1 MHTNTTTTRKIT
13 PKQTAAAAALLITLV
28 WWVGGRSMELDRIIA
43 VVDDDVVMQSELEEQ
58 VQQVRAQL
66 RQQGAQMPPTSVLE
80 RQVMERLVLE
90 KIQLQLADR
99 SGVEVEENALDQAVE
114 DIASRNNLSP
124 EQFREILESEGFAF
138 DSFRQQ
144 IKQEILLAQL
154 RRKEVDGRVKVR
166 RVEIDNYLKN
176 ELVSESSALEY
187 RLAHILIAIPS
198 GATEAEQQAMREKVE
213 DIAARVA
220 AGEDFGD
227 LAISVSDGQQALERG
242 DLGWRKGGQIPTLF
256 ADSVSNMGV
265 GEASP
270 IITSPSGYHLIKL
283 IDKRTGEKVMVQQH
297 NVRHI
302 LIKPNELVTVAQAWQ
317 RLKQLRLRLEGGDDF
332 ANLAKTHSD
341 DRATALEGGSL
352 GWVAK
357 GKMVPEFEQ
366 IMTTIDLNDISQ
378 PFRSEFGYHILEVID
393 RRVIDGTDEVKRDR
407 ARRTIRE
414 RKVGDRLQNW
424 LRRLRDEAYVEYRSP
439 E

>member
-28 WWVGGRSMELDRIIA
+28 WWVGGQSMELDRIIA

-58 VQQVRAQL
+58 VQRVRAQL
-66 RQQGAQMPPTSVLE
+66 RQQGAQLPPTSVLE

-99 SGVEVEENALDQAVE
+99 HGVEVKENALDQAVD

-144 IKQEILLAQL
+144 IKQEIMLAQL
-154 RRKEVDGRVKVR
+154 RRKEVDRRVKVR

-198 GATEAEQQAMREKVE
+198 GATEAEQQAMREKAE

-220 AGEDFGD
+220 AGDDFGD

-256 ADSVSNMGV
+256 ADSVSNMEV
-265 GEASP
+265 GEVSP

-283 IDKRTGEKVMVQQH
+283 SDKRTGEKVMVQQH

-302 LIKPNELVTVAQAWQ
+302 LVKPNELVTRAQALQ

-366 IMTTIDLNDISQ
+366 TMTTIDLHEISK
-378 PFRSEFGYHILEVID
+378 PFRSEFGYHILEVIE

-407 ARRTIRE
+407 ARRAIRE
-414 RKVGDRLQNW
+414 RKVGDRLQTW